1 MMGKPFEKG
10 KSGNPGGR
18 PRVIADLQVLAR
30 THTAEAIDVLVA
42 VMKSPKTSPA
52 ARVAASTALLD
63 RGYGRPA
70 QTIHANLPARR
81 APDLSDSDLAAIAAG
96 VEPSTDDE
104 ANGADGADNLH

>member
-1 MMGKPFEKG
+1 MLGRPFEKG

-30 THTAEAIDVLVA
+30 THTEAAVLVLVS
-42 VMKSPKTSPA
+42 VMNNEKASDA

-70 QTIHANLPARR
+70 QTIHANLPR
-81 APDLSDSDLAAIAAG
+81 PDTSDMSDGELAAIAAG
-96 VEPSTDDE
+96 AEASKDEGTDGD
-104 ANGADGADNLH
+104 DSVH